1 MSSASTQLLRKEN
14 STMLKPFLA
23 GVLLFSAPAGA
34 FCADAGAIAARES
47 LIVHPSGGLHLE
59 AAPGL
64 PEGAT
69 QALLRTDPATGGIER
84 LVLFPAGTHIGAH
97 WHTAAECVVVLEGSA
112 RLKVGD
118 TTTELGPGSYA
129 WIPARTIHE
138 AWIGEGG
145 AGIFQRYT
153 ATPDRRAPEELEGN

>member
-1 MSSASTQLLRKEN
+1 
-14 STMLKPFLA
+14 MLKHILA
-23 GVLLFSAPAGA
+23 GALLVWAPAA
-34 FCADAGAIAARES
+34 ASCADGGAGAARES
-47 LIVHPSGGLHLE
+47 LIVHPRAGLRLE

-84 LVLFPAGTHIGAH
+84 LVRFPAGTHIGAH
-97 WHTAAECVVVLEGSA
+97 WHAAAECVVVLEGSA

-145 AGIFQRYT
+145 AEILQRYT
-153 ATPDRRAPEELEGN
+153 ATPDRRAPEELQEN